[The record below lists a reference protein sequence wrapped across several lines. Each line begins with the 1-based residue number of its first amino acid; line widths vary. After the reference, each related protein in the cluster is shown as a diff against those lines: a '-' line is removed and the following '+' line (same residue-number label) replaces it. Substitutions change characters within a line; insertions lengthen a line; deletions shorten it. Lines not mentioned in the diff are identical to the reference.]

1 MAEPERPESPP
12 VRHEV
17 NDGVATITLARP
29 DALNALDQAT
39 KEALRAAVLEAAA
52 DPHVRCVLLTHEGRA
67 FSVGQDLREHA
78 ALLEQGNPTKDTV
91 PRDYNPVAQALATM
105 AKPVVAAVGG
115 VAAGAGA
122 AFAFAADFRILGES
136 ASFNLAFA
144 AIGLSADSGASWTLP
159 RLVGYAKATELL
171 LRPRTIDAATALEL
185 GLATSVVPD
194 DRVLAEA
201 SALAAELAKGPTMA
215 YAAIRQALAYSA
227 SHELADS
234 LEREAE
240 LQAQCGGTQDHR
252 NAVAAFLKKEQPTFE
267 GR

>member
-1 MAEPERPESPP
+1 MAEPENPP
-12 VRHEV
+12 VRREV
-17 NDGVATITLARP
+17 ENGVATITLARP
-29 DALNALDQAT
+29 DALNALNQAT
-39 KEALRAAVLEAAA
+39 KDALRAAVLETAA
-52 DPHVRCVLLTHEGRA
+52 DPHVRCVLLAHEGRA

-78 ALLEQGNPTKDTV
+78 ALLEQGNPVQATV

-122 AFAFAADFRILGES
+122 AFAFAADFRVLGES

-144 AIGLSADSGASWTLP
+144 AIGLSADSGSSWTLP
-159 RLVGYAKATELL
+159 RLVGHAKATELL

-194 DRVLAEA
+194 DKVLDEA
-201 SALAAELAKGPTMA
+201 TALATELAQGPTIA

-240 LQAQCGGTQDHR
+240 LQVRCGATQDHAD
-252 NAVAAFLKKEQPTFE
+252 AVAAFLKKEKPTFK